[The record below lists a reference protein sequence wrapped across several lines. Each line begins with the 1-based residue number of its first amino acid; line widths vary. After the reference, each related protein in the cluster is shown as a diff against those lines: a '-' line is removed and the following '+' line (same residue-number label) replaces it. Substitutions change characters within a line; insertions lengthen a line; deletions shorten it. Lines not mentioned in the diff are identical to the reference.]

1 MILTAPTFTVLIE
14 TTEIA
19 VVVLF
24 VVLWFLAA
32 RPSSV
37 RNRTEHHKTARQP
50 RPQGTRFLRTTN
62 RRSFQ

>member
-1 MILTAPTFTVLIE
+1 MILTAPTFTVLLE
-14 TTEIA
+14 TTEIV

-37 RNRTEHHKTARQP
+37 RHRTGPRKAARQP
-50 RPQGTRFLRTTN
+50 RPHGVRFLRTTN